1 MSGNDVRHKSSSR
14 RKMRVSGAFLEKGMT
29 VIGVFLAEDHETVR
43 EGLRLLVNAQDDMR
57 VVGEAGDGKS
67 AIEQARSLKPNVVV
81 LDLSMPQVN
90 GVVAAQAL
98 RTSLPSTAVVTLTRH
113 RDNAYVQ
120 QLLTAG
126 AAGYVLKQ
134 SSSSELLNAIRAAAS
149 GRTYLDA
156 SLQPPTTSVRHTGTA
171 PAITE
176 RETAV
181 LRLTA
186 VGHSN
191 KQIAASLG
199 IAVKTVEVHKSNAMR
214 KLNLAGRTDVVRYA
228 ALQGWLQ
235 DP

>member
-1 MSGNDVRHKSSSR
+1 
-14 RKMRVSGAFLEKGMT
+14 

-43 EGLRLLVNAQDDMR
+43 EGLRLLVNAQEDMH
-57 VVGEAGDGKS
+57 VVGEAGDGRT
-67 AIEQARSLKPNVVV
+67 AIEQARTLKPNVVV

-90 GVVAAQAL
+90 GVVAAQTL
-98 RTSLPSTAVVTLTRH
+98 RTSLPSAAVVTLTRH
-113 RDNAYVQ
+113 RDSAYVQ
-120 QLLTAG
+120 QLLAAG
-126 AAGYVLKQ
+126 AAAYVLKQ
-134 SSSSELLNAIRAAAS
+134 SSSSELLNAIRAAAA

-156 SLQPPTTSVRHTGTA
+156 SLQAPIPKTSRPSTA
-171 PAITE
+171 AHLITE

-214 KLNLAGRTDVVRYA
+214 KLNLTGRTDVVRYA

>member
-1 MSGNDVRHKSSSR
+1 
-14 RKMRVSGAFLEKGMT
+14 

-43 EGLRLLVNAQDDMR
+43 EGLRLLVNAQEDMQ
-57 VVGEAGDGKS
+57 VVGEAGDGKT
-67 AIEQARSLKPNVVV
+67 AIEQARTLKPNVVV
-81 LDLSMPQVN
+81 LDLSMPLVN
-90 GVVAAQAL
+90 GVVAAQTL
-98 RTSLPSTAVVTLTRH
+98 RTSLPSAAVVTLTRH
-113 RDNAYVQ
+113 RDSAYVQ
-120 QLLTAG
+120 QLLAAG
-126 AAGYVLKQ
+126 AAAYVLKQ
-134 SSSSELLNAIRAAAS
+134 SSSSELLNAIRAAAA

-156 SLQPPTTSVRHTGTA
+156 SLQAPVPRTSRPA
-171 PAITE
+171 PSPMITE

-214 KLNLAGRTDVVRYA
+214 KLNLTGRTDVVRYA

>member
-1 MSGNDVRHKSSSR
+1 
-14 RKMRVSGAFLEKGMT
+14 
-29 VIGVFLAEDHETVR
+29 
-43 EGLRLLVNAQDDMR
+43 MR
-57 VVGEAGDGKS
+57 VVGEAGDGKT
-67 AIEQARSLKPNVVV
+67 AIEQAQMLHPNVVV

-90 GVVAAQAL
+90 GVVVAQTL
-98 RTSLPSTAVVTLTRH
+98 RSSLPSTAVVTLTRH
-113 RDNAYVQ
+113 RDSAYVQ
-120 QLLTAG
+120 QLLAAG
-126 AAGYVLKQ
+126 AAAYVLKQ
-134 SSSSELLNAIRAAAS
+134 SSSGELLNAIRAAAA

-156 SLQPPTTSVRHTGTA
+156 SLQAPIPRTSRPAAA
-171 PAITE
+171 PMLTE

-214 KLNLAGRTDVVRYA
+214 KLNLTGRTDVVRYA

>member
-1 MSGNDVRHKSSSR
+1 M
-14 RKMRVSGAFLEKGMT
+14 
-29 VIGVFLAEDHETVR
+29 IGVFLAEDHETVR
-43 EGLRLLVNAQDDMR
+43 EGLRLLVNAQEDMH
-57 VVGEAGDGKS
+57 VVGEAGDGKT
-67 AIEQARSLKPNVVV
+67 AIEQARTLKPNVVV

-98 RTSLPSTAVVTLTRH
+98 RTSLPSAAVVTLTRH

-120 QLLTAG
+120 QLLAAG

-134 SSSSELLNAIRAAAS
+134 SSSSELLNAIRAAAA
-149 GRTYLDA
+149 GQMYLDA
-156 SLQPPTTSVRHTGTA
+156 SLQAAAT
-171 PAITE
+171 PASRPASATPHITE

-214 KLNLAGRTDVVRYA
+214 KLNLIGRTDVVRYA
-228 ALQGWLQ
+228 AVQGWLQ

>member
-1 MSGNDVRHKSSSR
+1 
-14 RKMRVSGAFLEKGMT
+14 MT

-43 EGLRLLVNAQDDMR
+43 EGLRLLVNAQEDMC
-57 VVGEAGDGKS
+57 VVGEAGDGRS

-90 GVVAAQAL
+90 GVVAAQTL
-98 RTSLPSTAVVTLTRH
+98 RASLPSAAVVTLTRH
-113 RDNAYVQ
+113 RDSAYVQ
-120 QLLTAG
+120 QLLAAG
-126 AAGYVLKQ
+126 AAAYVLKQ
-134 SSSSELLNAIRAAAS
+134 SSSSELLNAIRAAAA

-156 SLQPPTTSVRHTGTA
+156 SLQAPVPKTSR
-171 PAITE
+171 PAAATPLITE

-214 KLNLAGRTDVVRYA
+214 KLSLSGRTDVVRYA